1 VNYNSLC
8 QNKYKGSRQK
18 GRVGQVKAEFV
29 NPFVTSAF
37 NVLQTETKSEV
48 IKGNVTLQDTPL
60 VSDEVTVLIG
70 VVGRAQGLV
79 LYGMSEKTAKGIV
92 STMTGEH
99 IAVFDALA
107 ESAVA
112 ELGNVI
118 TGLASGELERAGYP
132 CKIAPPSVV
141 VGKNTSI
148 STLSIKRLV
157 IPLSTRHGDM
167 TVHVALRETY

>member
-1 VNYNSLC
+1 M
-8 QNKYKGSRQK
+8 
-18 GRVGQVKAEFV
+18 KAEFV

-37 NVLQTETKSEV
+37 QVLQTETRSEV
-48 IKGNVTLQDTPL
+48 SKGAVSLEDSPL

-79 LYGMSEKTAKGIV
+79 MYGMSEKTAKAIV
-92 STMTGEH
+92 SAMTGETV
-99 IAVFDALA
+99 AVFDQMA
-107 ESAVA
+107 ESAIA

-141 VGKNTSI
+141 LGKGTSI
-148 STLSIKRLV
+148 STLSIKRLM
-157 IPLSTRHGDM
+157 IPLQTKLGDI

>member
-1 VNYNSLC
+1 M
-8 QNKYKGSRQK
+8 
-18 GRVGQVKAEFV
+18 
-29 NPFVTSAF
+29 
-37 NVLQTETKSEV
+37 
-48 IKGNVTLQDTPL
+48 
-60 VSDEVTVLIG
+60 TVLIG

-79 LYGMSEKTAKGIV
+79 LYGMSEKTAKGLV
-92 STMTGEH
+92 SSMTGEN
-99 IAVFDALA
+99 IAVFDSLA

-141 VGKNTSI
+141 VGKGTSI

-157 IPLSTRHGDM
+157 IPLQTRHGEII
-167 TVHVALRETY
+167 VHVALRETY

>member
-1 VNYNSLC
+1 M
-8 QNKYKGSRQK
+8 
-18 GRVGQVKAEFV
+18 QVKAEFV
-29 NPFVTSAF
+29 NPFLVSACQ
-37 NVLQTETKSEV
+37 VLQTETGTEV
-48 IKGNVTLQDTPL
+48 TQGPVRLEDSPL
-60 VSDEVTVLIG
+60 ESDEVTVLIG

-79 LYGMSEKTAKGIV
+79 LYGMTEETGCNLV
-92 STMTGEH
+92 SAMTGER
-99 IAVFDALA
+99 VPEFDAMC

-118 TGLASGELERAGYP
+118 TGLASGELEAAGYP

-141 VGKNTSI
+141 VGKGTSI

-157 IPLSTRHGDM
+157 IPLETGLGSI

>member
-1 VNYNSLC
+1 M
-8 QNKYKGSRQK
+8 
-18 GRVGQVKAEFV
+18 KAEFV
-29 NPFVTSAF
+29 NPFVSAAF
-37 NVLQTETKSEV
+37 QVLQTETKSEV
-48 IKGNVTLQDTPL
+48 AKGNVVLQDSPL

-79 LYGMSEKTAKGIV
+79 LYGMSEKTAKGMV
-92 STMTGEH
+92 SIMTGEQ
-99 IAVFDALA
+99 IAVFDNLA

-118 TGLASGELERAGYP
+118 TGLASGELERAGFP

-141 VGKNTSI
+141 VGKGTSI

-157 IPLSTRHGDM
+157 IPLETKYGEIA
-167 TVHVALRETY
+167 VHVALRETY

>member
-1 VNYNSLC
+1 MVLWSE
-8 QNKYKGSRQK
+8 QK
-18 GRVGQVKAEFV
+18 GWVLHVKAEFV

-37 NVLQTETKSEV
+37 QVLQTETKGPVSQ
-48 IKGNVTLQDTPL
+48 GAVTVAETPL

-79 LYGMSEKTAKGIV
+79 LYGMAEATALGIV
-92 STMTGEH
+92 SAMVGEPM
-99 IAVFDALA
+99 ATFDGLA
-107 ESAVA
+107 ESAIA

-118 TGLASGELERAGYP
+118 TGLASGELEQAGYP

-141 VGKNTSI
+141 TGKDTSI

-157 IPLSTRHGDM
+157 IPLETAMGPI

>member
-1 VNYNSLC
+1 M
-8 QNKYKGSRQK
+8 
-18 GRVGQVKAEFV
+18 KAEFV
-29 NPFVTSAF
+29 NPFVTAAF
-37 NVLQTETKSEV
+37 QVLQTETRSEV
-48 IKGNVTLQDTPL
+48 SKGSVTLQDSPL

-92 STMTGEH
+92 SAMTGES
-99 IAVFDALA
+99 IAVFDSLA

-118 TGLASGELERAGYP
+118 TGLASGELEVAGYP

-141 VGKNTSI
+141 VGKGTSI

-157 IPLSTRHGDM
+157 IPLTTRVGEIA
-167 TVHVALRETY
+167 VHVALRETY

>member
-1 VNYNSLC
+1 M
-8 QNKYKGSRQK
+8 
-18 GRVGQVKAEFV
+18 KAEFV

-37 NVLQTETKSEV
+37 QVLQTETRTEV
-48 IKGNVTLQDTPL
+48 TQGQITLAETPL

-79 LYGMSEKTAKGIV
+79 LYGMSETTARAIV
-92 STMTGEH
+92 SAMTGEEML
-99 IAVFDALA
+99 VFDGMA
-107 ESAVA
+107 ESAIA

-141 VGKNTSI
+141 VGKGTSI

-157 IPLSTRHGDM
+157 IPLETKLGSI

>member
-1 VNYNSLC
+1 MNV
-8 QNKYKGSRQK
+8 
-18 GRVGQVKAEFV
+18 QVKAEFV
-29 NPFVTSAF
+29 NPFLVSASQ
-37 NVLQTETKSEV
+37 VLQTETGTEV
-48 IKGNVTLQDTPL
+48 TQGQVRLEESPL
-60 VSDEVTVLIG
+60 ESDEVTVLIG

-79 LYGMSEKTAKGIV
+79 LYGMTEETGCNLV
-92 STMTGEH
+92 SAMTGEK
-99 IAVFDALA
+99 IPSFDAMC

-118 TGLASGELERAGYP
+118 TGLASGELEAAGYP

-141 VGKNTSI
+141 VGKGTSI

-157 IPLSTRHGDM
+157 IPLETSLGSI

>member
-1 VNYNSLC
+1 M
-8 QNKYKGSRQK
+8 
-18 GRVGQVKAEFV
+18 KAEFV
-29 NPFVTSAF
+29 NPFVTAAF
-37 NVLQTETKSEV
+37 QVFQTETRCEV
-48 IKGNVTLQDTPL
+48 QKGTVSLEDSPL

-79 LYGMSEKTAKGIV
+79 LYGMSEKTAKAVV
-92 STMTGEH
+92 SAMTGDTVP
-99 IAVFDALA
+99 VFDNMA

-141 VGKNTSI
+141 VGKGTSI

-157 IPLSTRHGDM
+157 IPMTTRLGEI

>member
-1 VNYNSLC
+1 M
-8 QNKYKGSRQK
+8 
-18 GRVGQVKAEFV
+18 KAEFV

-37 NVLQTETKSEV
+37 QVLQTETRSEV
-48 IKGNVTLQDTPL
+48 SKGAVTLQESPL

-79 LYGMSEKTAKGIV
+79 LYGMSERTAKAIV
-92 STMTGEH
+92 SAMTGEN
-99 IAVFDALA
+99 IAVFDNMA

-141 VGKNTSI
+141 VGRGTSI

-157 IPLSTRHGDM
+157 IPLQTSMGVIV
-167 TVHVALRETY
+167 VHVALRETF

>member
-1 VNYNSLC
+1 
-8 QNKYKGSRQK
+8 
-18 GRVGQVKAEFV
+18 VKAEFV
-29 NPFVTSAF
+29 NPFVTSASD
-37 NVLQTETKSEV
+37 VLRKEAQSEV
-48 IKGNVTLQDTPL
+48 IKGTVSLQNTPL

-79 LYGMSEKTAKGIV
+79 LYGMSEKTAKAIV
-92 STMTGEH
+92 STMMGEQV
-99 IAVFDALA
+99 AVFDPTA

-118 TGLASGELERAGYP
+118 TGRASGELEQAGYP

-148 STLSIKRLV
+148 STLSIQRLV
-157 IPLSTRHGDM
+157 IPLTTRHGDI

>member
-1 VNYNSLC
+1 
-8 QNKYKGSRQK
+8 
-18 GRVGQVKAEFV
+18 VKAEFV

-37 NVLQTETKSEV
+37 NVLQTETRAEV
-48 IKGNVTLQDTPL
+48 SKGTVTLQDSPL

-79 LYGMSEKTAKGIV
+79 LYGMSERTAKGLV
-92 STMTGEH
+92 SVMTGEQVS
-99 IAVFDALA
+99 IFDSLA

-141 VGKNTSI
+141 VGRGTSI

-157 IPLSTRHGDM
+157 IPLQTKYGDI

>member
-1 VNYNSLC
+1 MH
-8 QNKYKGSRQK
+8 
-18 GRVGQVKAEFV
+18 VKAEFV
-29 NPFVTSAF
+29 NPFVSAAF
-37 NVLQTETKSEV
+37 QVLQTETRAEV
-48 IKGNVTLQDTPL
+48 TKGGVTLQDSPL

-79 LYGMSEKTAKGIV
+79 LYGMSEKTALGLV
-92 STMTGEH
+92 GAMTGES
-99 IAVFDALA
+99 VALFETMA

-118 TGLASGELERAGYP
+118 TGLASGELEQAGYP

-141 VGKNTSI
+141 VGRGTSI
-148 STLSIKRLV
+148 STLAIKRLV
-157 IPLSTRHGDM
+157 IPLVTKHGDI

>member
-1 VNYNSLC
+1 M
-8 QNKYKGSRQK
+8 
-18 GRVGQVKAEFV
+18 KAEFV
-29 NPFVTSAF
+29 NPFVVSAF
-37 NVLQTETKSEV
+37 QVLQTETKSEV
-48 IKGNVTLQDTPL
+48 TKGAVTLQDSPL

-79 LYGMSEKTAKGIV
+79 LYGMSEKTAKGMV
-92 STMTGEH
+92 SSMTGDQ

-141 VGKNTSI
+141 VGKGTSI

-157 IPLSTRHGDM
+157 IPLQTRHGEI

>member
-1 VNYNSLC
+1 M
-8 QNKYKGSRQK
+8 
-18 GRVGQVKAEFV
+18 KAEFV
-29 NPFVTSAF
+29 NPFVGSAF
-37 NVLQTETKSEV
+37 QVLQTETKADV
-48 IKGNVTLQDTPL
+48 GKGNVTIQDSPL

-79 LYGMSEKTAKGIV
+79 LYGMSEKTAKGLV
-92 STMTGEH
+92 SCMTGET
-99 IAVFDALA
+99 VTEFDNLA

-141 VGKNTSI
+141 VGRGTSI

-157 IPLSTRHGDM
+157 IPLETKFGEI

>member
-1 VNYNSLC
+1 M
-8 QNKYKGSRQK
+8 
-18 GRVGQVKAEFV
+18 KAEFV

-37 NVLQTETKSEV
+37 QVLQTET
-48 IKGNVTLQDTPL
+48 GTAVTQGGVSVAESPL

-79 LYGMSEKTAKGIV
+79 LYGMSEQTAKGIV
-92 STMTGEH
+92 SAMTGEEM
-99 IAVFDALA
+99 ATFDSMA

-141 VGKNTSI
+141 VGKGTSI

-157 IPLSTRHGDM
+157 IPLETKLGSI

>member
-1 VNYNSLC
+1 M
-8 QNKYKGSRQK
+8 
-18 GRVGQVKAEFV
+18 KAEFV
-29 NPFVTSAF
+29 NPFVSAAYR
-37 NVLQTETKSEV
+37 VLQTETRTEV
-48 IKGNVTLQDTPL
+48 TKGQVTLEDSPL

-79 LYGMSEKTAKGIV
+79 LYGMSERTAKGIV
-92 STMTGEH
+92 GAMIGE
-99 IAVFDALA
+99 AVPVFDAMA
-107 ESAVA
+107 ESAIA

-141 VGKNTSI
+141 VGKGTSI

-157 IPLSTRHGDM
+157 IPLYTKFGELQ
-167 TVHVALRETY
+167 VHVALRETY

>member
-1 VNYNSLC
+1 L
-8 QNKYKGSRQK
+8 
-18 GRVGQVKAEFV
+18 VKAEFV
-29 NPFVTSAF
+29 NPFLVSAGH
-37 NVLQTETKSEV
+37 VLQTETGMEV
-48 IKGNVTLQDTPL
+48 VQGEVRVEDSPL

-70 VVGRAQGLV
+70 VVGRVQGLV
-79 LYGMSEKTAKGIV
+79 LYGMSEETGRNLV
-92 STMTGEH
+92 SAMTGEEVT
-99 IAVFDALA
+99 VFDDMC

-118 TGLASGELERAGYP
+118 TGLASGELEAAGYP

-141 VGKNTSI
+141 LGKGTAI

-157 IPLSTRHGDM
+157 IPLETKLGSI

>member
-1 VNYNSLC
+1 M
-8 QNKYKGSRQK
+8 
-18 GRVGQVKAEFV
+18 KAEFV

-37 NVLQTETKSEV
+37 QVLQTETRSEV
-48 IKGNVTLQDTPL
+48 SKGQVSLEDSPL

-79 LYGMSEKTAKGIV
+79 MYGMSEKTAKAIV
-92 STMTGEH
+92 SAMTGENVT
-99 IAVFDALA
+99 AFDQMA
-107 ESAVA
+107 ESAIA
-112 ELGNVI
+112 ELGNVV

-141 VGKNTSI
+141 LGRGTSI

-157 IPLSTRHGDM
+157 LPLQTKLGDM

>member
-1 VNYNSLC
+1 M
-8 QNKYKGSRQK
+8 
-18 GRVGQVKAEFV
+18 KAEFV
-29 NPFVTSAF
+29 NPFITAACQ
-37 NVLQTETKSEV
+37 VLQTETGTE
-48 IKGNVTLQDTPL
+48 VTLGQVGVAESPL
-60 VSDEVTVLIG
+60 DSDEVTVLIG

-79 LYGMSEKTAKGIV
+79 LYGMSEQTGTSLVKA
-92 STMTGEH
+92 MTGEDFP
-99 IAVFDALA
+99 VFDSMC

-118 TGLASGELERAGYP
+118 TGLASGELEQAGYP

-141 VGKNTSI
+141 VGEGTSI

-157 IPLSTRHGDM
+157 IPLETKLGSI

>member
-1 VNYNSLC
+1 M
-8 QNKYKGSRQK
+8 
-18 GRVGQVKAEFV
+18 KAEFV
-29 NPFVTSAF
+29 NPFVTAAF
-37 NVLQTETKSEV
+37 QVLEKETKSAV
-48 IKGNVTLQDTPL
+48 QKGNVSLEDSPL

-79 LYGMSEKTAKGIV
+79 LYGMSEKTAKGVV
-92 STMTGEH
+92 SAMYGEQ
-99 IAVFDALA
+99 IAVFDAMA

-118 TGLASGELERAGYP
+118 TGLASGELERVGFG

-141 VGKNTSI
+141 VGRGTSI

-157 IPLSTRHGDM
+157 IPLITAYGEI
-167 TVHVALRETY
+167 TVHVALQERFS

>member
-1 VNYNSLC
+1 
-8 QNKYKGSRQK
+8 
-18 GRVGQVKAEFV
+18 VKAEFV
-29 NPFVTSAF
+29 NPFVHSAYQ
-37 NVLQTETKSEV
+37 VLQTETGSD
-48 IKGNVTLQDTPL
+48 VTQGPVSLEDSPL

-79 LYGMSEKTAKGIV
+79 LYGMSEQTAMSMV
-92 STMTGEH
+92 SAMTGEQ
-99 IAVFDALA
+99 ISVFDSLA

-141 VGKNTSI
+141 VGKGTSI

-157 IPLSTRHGDM
+157 IPLVTKHGDI
-167 TVHVALRETY
+167 TVHIALRETY

>member
-1 VNYNSLC
+1 V
-8 QNKYKGSRQK
+8 KGWVEK
-18 GRVGQVKAEFV
+18 VKAEFV

-37 NVLQTETKSEV
+37 QVLQTETKSEV
-48 IKGNVTLQDTPL
+48 AKGGVTLQDSPL

-79 LYGMSEKTAKGIV
+79 LYGMSEKTAKGLV
-92 STMTGEH
+92 ACMTGDQV
-99 IAVFDALA
+99 AVFDSLA

-141 VGKNTSI
+141 VGKGTSI

-157 IPLSTRHGDM
+157 IPLQTKFGEI

>member
-1 VNYNSLC
+1 M
-8 QNKYKGSRQK
+8 
-18 GRVGQVKAEFV
+18 KAEFV
-29 NPFVTSAF
+29 NPFVMSAF
-37 NVLQTETKSEV
+37 QVLQTETRTA
-48 IKGNVTLQDTPL
+48 VTQGSVSLAESPL

-79 LYGMSEKTAKGIV
+79 LYGMSEATARAIV
-92 STMTGEH
+92 SAMTGEEMT
-99 IAVFDALA
+99 VFDGMA

-141 VGKNTSI
+141 VGKGTSI

-157 IPLSTRHGDM
+157 IPLETKLGAI

>member
-1 VNYNSLC
+1 M
-8 QNKYKGSRQK
+8 
-18 GRVGQVKAEFV
+18 KAEFV
-29 NPFVTSAF
+29 NPFVGSAF
-37 NVLQTETKSEV
+37 QVLQTETKADV
-48 IKGNVTLQDTPL
+48 GKGNVTIQDSPL

-79 LYGMSEKTAKGIV
+79 LYGMSEKTAKGLV
-92 STMTGEH
+92 SSMTGET
-99 IAVFDALA
+99 ITVFDNLA

-141 VGKNTSI
+141 VGRGTSI

-157 IPLSTRHGDM
+157 IPLETKFGEI